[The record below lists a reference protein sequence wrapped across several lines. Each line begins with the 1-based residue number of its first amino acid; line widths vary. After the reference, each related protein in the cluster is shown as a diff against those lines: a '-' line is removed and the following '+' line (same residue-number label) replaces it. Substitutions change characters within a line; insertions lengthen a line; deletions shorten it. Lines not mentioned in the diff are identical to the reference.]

1 MGSNGVT
8 WMCKKQSTIVFS
20 SIKVEYH
27 VMLEGA
33 KESWLRKLVKDFG
46 VFDDKVIPIFCDNQ
60 SSIKLTQNLVFHA
73 RTKHIKVYYHFIR
86 EKMLSKEIYL
96 N

>member
-1 MGSNGVT
+1 
-8 WMCKKQSTIVFS
+8 
-20 SIKVEYH
+20 
-27 VMLEGA
+27 
-33 KESWLRKLVKDFG
+33 LVKDFG
-46 VFDDKVIPIFCDNQ
+46 VFDDEAIPIFCDNQ

-73 RTKHIKVYYHFIR
+73 STKHIKVYHHFIR

>member
-1 MGSNGVT
+1 
-8 WMCKKQSTIVFS
+8 
-20 SIKVEYH
+20 
-27 VMLEGA
+27 
-33 KESWLRKLVKDFG
+33 VKDFG
-46 VFDDKVIPIFCDNQ
+46 VFDDEAIPIFCDNQ

-73 RTKHIKVYYHFIR
+73 STKHIKVYHHFIR